1 MSALYNRFS
10 TAVNQGKLVSLA
22 TIISG
27 PGIGR
32 KLLLWPD
39 GHSEGDLGE
48 ATLNEEVRVRAQAAF
63 ARQQSQR
70 FQLPSAAGVVEIFLD
85 LQVGPPKLI
94 IVGAVHIA
102 IALVTFAKTLG
113 FHTTVLDARSAFATP
128 ERFAHADQL
137 LIQWPADALPTLGL
151 DETTY
156 LVILTHDEK
165 IDNPALQ
172 VALHSAARYIGA
184 LGSRKTH
191 ARRMEAL
198 LEAGLTVEQIQRI
211 HAPIGLEIGAQ
222 RPEEIALAIMS
233 EIIASKNQG
242 ASRGNKA
249 EGRA

>member
-1 MSALYNRFS
+1 MSALYQPFS
-10 TAVNQGKLVSLA
+10 TAVSQGRIVGLA

-27 PGIGR
+27 PGVGR

-39 GHSEGDLGE
+39 GRSEGDLGE
-48 ATLNEEVRVRAQAAF
+48 HALMAEVRDRAQAAF
-63 ARQQSQR
+63 IRQRSER
-70 FQLPSAAGVVEIFLD
+70 IRLPSSAGMVEIFLD
-85 LQVGPPKLI
+85 IQVGPPRLI

-102 IALVTFAKTLG
+102 IALVTFAKALG
-113 FHTTVLDARSAFATP
+113 FHTIVLDARSAFATP

-137 LIQWPADALPTLGL
+137 LIQWPADALATLGL

-156 LVILTHDEK
+156 LVVLTHDEK

-172 VALHSAARYIGA
+172 VALNSTVHYIGA

-198 LEAGLTVEQIQRI
+198 IETGATAAAIQRI

-233 EIIASKNQG
+233 EIIAVKNQG
-242 ASRGNKA
+242 PARTTT
-249 EGRA
+249 RA